1 MHFSRCQLPCSRLI
15 ASEDQHG
22 KCVRCAGLA
31 HARDTIFAISNCKY
45 CENFTLETLRA
56 RLTVFDR
63 ESAVLPFRAAPEASF
78 LREVAAWSSEARVGS
93 FHFLSLHRLGVTS
106 QIIRSSFL
114 MVVLHPARRHGRPF
128 PSGWRTFYIPR
139 PPTLRTSGLHH
150 STFFPSS
157 AAVEGKRHFRFSPLR
172 VAAGYRLCTREKGRP
187 ALSPRVSIPCPHL
200 YGLIRSCL
208 HARGRCELSSASAGF
223 MSLPSEVQ
231 SGDPTLVSS
240 LIHFTLLPLSA
251 LLHTWRDLL
260 GVSPWILRTIQFGYT
275 LQFLVFNTRSSIY
288 GKFKS
293 PFTPKSVMNK
303 PQTEGRV
310 NPVCTVE
317 CRKRI
322 FNTLQQ

>member
-1 MHFSRCQLPCSRLI
+1 MHETLFLAFQI
-15 ASEDQHG
+15 ASTVRILRLKPCALDSRFLTENLPFFSSALLRRPPSSVKSRPGVWRREWAVSLFLPPSPGRHLTNYPVQFSHG
-22 KCVRCAGLA
+22 CLA
-31 HARDTIFAISNCKY
+31 PSPEARDTVS
-45 CENFTLETLRA
+45 
-56 RLTVFDR
+56 
-63 ESAVLPFRAAPEASF
+63 
-78 LREVAAWSSEARVGS
+78 
-93 FHFLSLHRLGVTS
+93 
-106 QIIRSSFL
+106 
-114 MVVLHPARRHGRPF
+114 
-128 PSGWRTFYIPR
+128 FYIPR
-139 PPTLRTSGLHH
+139 PPTLRTSGPHH

-172 VAAGYRLCTREKGRP
+172 VAAGCRLCTREKGRP
-187 ALSPRVSIPCPHL
+187 ALSPRISIPCPHL

-208 HARGRCELSSASAGF
+208 HARGRCGF

-317 CRKRI
+317 RRKRI